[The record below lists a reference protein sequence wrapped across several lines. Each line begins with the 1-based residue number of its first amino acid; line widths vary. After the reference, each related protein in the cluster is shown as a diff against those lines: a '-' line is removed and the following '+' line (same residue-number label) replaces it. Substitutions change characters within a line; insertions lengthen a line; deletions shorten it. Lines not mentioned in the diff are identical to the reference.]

1 MKQVDNQGYY
11 GSEHLV
17 QFLPGLLKD
26 IRKGNIQIPKF
37 QRPLVLTWEDR
48 LELFRSVRDGIPM
61 GTVMIWRTSEQKL
74 ECYENPGPFKAH
86 SGNGSQQYLLD
97 GVQRLSTLLG
107 ALSPISDIDDQ
118 TDEFQDVDGEP
129 PTENIE
135 VHFDFKLDDFVR
147 SDDLQSNQKG
157 RTLPLCLLLDHI
169 GMLKFQRQL
178 TGSEDEVDT
187 TIEQCDRLGAAFR
200 NYKVPTTYIVTEN
213 VAMAT
218 RTFEMVNKQGI
229 TINQDK
235 MIHALNREQDS
246 DCPEPF

>member
-1 MKQVDNQGYY
+1 M
-11 GSEHLV
+11 
-17 QFLPGLLKD
+17 
-26 IRKGNIQIPKF
+26 R
-37 QRPLVLTWEDR
+37 
-48 LELFRSVRDGIPM
+48 
-61 GTVMIWRTSEQKL
+61 
-74 ECYENPGPFKAH
+74 
-86 SGNGSQQYLLD
+86 
-97 GVQRLSTLLG
+97 
-107 ALSPISDIDDQ
+107 LSPISDIDDQ

-218 RTFEMVNKQGI
+218 RNIRDGEQTRHNNKSGP
-229 TINQDK
+229 D
-235 MIHALNREQDS
+235 DS
-246 DCPEPF
+246 CIEPGTGL